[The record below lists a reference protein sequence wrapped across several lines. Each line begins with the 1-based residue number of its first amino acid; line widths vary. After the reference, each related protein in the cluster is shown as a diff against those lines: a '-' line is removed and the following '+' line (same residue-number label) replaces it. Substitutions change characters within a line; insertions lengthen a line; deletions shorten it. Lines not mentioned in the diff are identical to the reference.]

1 MSNLALK
8 QTLSQHHSN
17 GGRLVASDGRTL
29 PLKAASLTADA
40 KAGVIR
46 VVLEQRFVNPYDQP
60 LQVTYQ
66 MPLPADGAVSGFAFR
81 IGEER
86 IIGEVDTKKKARDR
100 FEEAILDGRTA
111 AILDQERS
119 SLFTQQVG
127 NIPPHT
133 EVVAELTIDQKLLW
147 LPDGAWEWRFP
158 TVVAPRYLGGPGR
171 VVDAA
176 AVTVDVSDQ
185 ELPVKLSLKM
195 SVRDPLPEGVKPN
208 SPSHALHASKGIG
221 RTDVTFGDESGA
233 ALDRDV
239 VVRWQ
244 AAGLRVGAELDVA
257 RPAAGDPAS
266 NAFALLTLV
275 PPTRAV
281 KMEAVPRDL
290 IVLLD
295 TSGSMSGEPL
305 DQARRVVNALIDTL
319 QDRDR
324 LELIEFSNEPRRW
337 KSGAKDATASHK
349 SAAQKWLAGLHAGGG
364 TEMAS
369 GMIEALKPLRK
380 DAQRQVVLIT
390 DGLIG
395 SEHEVLNAILEKL
408 PAGSRVHCVGVG
420 SGVNRSLTM
429 PAARAG
435 RGVEIIIGLGEDA
448 EVAAQRLLART
459 TAPLVTEVEV
469 SGSAVVAI
477 APEHPMDLY
486 AGAPTLL
493 CFKLNPAGG
502 DLVVR
507 GKTAE
512 GNYLERMTVKAV
524 ERGEGSAAIAKL
536 FAREC
541 VEDLETRA
549 AAGANRGDIDSQVE
563 KLGLGFQIST
573 RLTSW
578 VAVSQN
584 QTVDPTAPRRQE
596 KIPQNLP
603 FGMSAEGLGLRQA
616 SVASPA
622 RRSVAGPPMGAAGVM
637 KSSATDTWGLSRGRS
652 LDLKAEQKRG
662 SSIEA
667 DDLSELRAEEGADSP
682 ADDSVVLPPAPAA
695 RPASKAKEPAKQD
708 APGAPAS
715 VEDPSR
721 IVAIKA
727 PVDSPRQFSA
737 RLVLLKDGRM
747 AVEFTFTGG
756 TLTWAPFDVQLELAD
771 GSLVRAQV
779 DPRRTTTPHTAQEGT
794 TITLALDVPAGMGQP
809 VKVHLVSGTVL
820 LLLEL

>member
-8 QTLSQHHSN
+8 QQLTQHHGN
-17 GGRLVASDGRTL
+17 GGRLVAADGRTL

-40 KAGVIR
+40 KGGIIR
-46 VVLEQRFVNPYDQP
+46 VVLEQRFVNPYREP

-66 MPLPADGAVSGFAFR
+66 MALPAEGAVSGFAFR

-86 IIGEVDTKKKARDR
+86 IVGEVDTKKKARDR

-127 NIPPHT
+127 NIPPQT

-171 VVDAA
+171 VIDAA
-176 AVTVDVSDQ
+176 AVTVDVADQ
-185 ELPVKLSLKM
+185 QLPVKLSLKM
-195 SVRDPLPEGVKPN
+195 SVRDQIAVKPF
-208 SPSHALHASKGIG
+208 SPSHPLHAAQGIG
-221 RTDVTFGDESGA
+221 RYDVSFGDESGV

-244 AAGLRVGAELDVA
+244 AAGLMVGAELDVA
-257 RPAAGDPAS
+257 RPVTGEPSDS
-266 NAFALLTLV
+266 AFGLITLV
-275 PPTRAV
+275 PPTPAAR
-281 KMEAVPRDL
+281 MESVPRDL

-295 TSGSMSGEPL
+295 TSGSMGGQPL
-305 DQARRVVNALIDTL
+305 DQARRVVSAMIDTL
-319 QDRDR
+319 QERDR

-337 KSGAKDATASHK
+337 KRSAQEASPRAKAE
-349 SAAQKWLAGLHAGGG
+349 AQAWLAALRAGGG

-369 GMIEALKPLRK
+369 GMIEALKSLRK

-395 SEHEVLNAILEKL
+395 SEHEVLDAILHKL
-408 PAGSRVHCVGVG
+408 PAGSRVHTVGVG
-420 SGVNRSLTM
+420 SAVNRSLTM

-435 RGVEIIIGLGEDA
+435 RGVEIVIGLGEDA
-448 EVAAQRLLART
+448 EVAARRLLART

-469 SGSAVVAI
+469 SGSAVIAI
-477 APEHPMDLY
+477 APEHPMDLF
-486 AGAPTLL
+486 AGSPALL
-493 CFKLNPAGG
+493 SVKLNPAGG
-502 DLVVR
+502 ELVVR

-512 GNYLERMTVKAV
+512 GNYLERLTVKPLN
-524 ERGEGSAAIAKL
+524 RGEGSAAIATL
-536 FAREC
+536 FGREC

-549 AAGANRGDIDSQVE
+549 AAGEGRGEIDRQVE
-563 KLGLGFQIST
+563 RLGIGFQIST

-578 VAVSQN
+578 VAVSKS

-603 FGMSAEGLGLRQA
+603 FGMSAEGLGLRGAPAQA
-616 SVASPA
+616 VAVGGVA
-622 RRSVAGPPMGAAGVM
+622 RRSVTGAYPAAPAAPRGAGGMPPPASKSIVQRIADFASDALSGSDDEDAGPPAEAEAPEPVRSEEAAR
-637 KSSATDTWGLSRGRS
+637 A
-652 LDLKAEQKRG
+652 APKRM
-662 SSIEA
+662 
-667 DDLSELRAEEGADSP
+667 R
-682 ADDSVVLPPAPAA
+682 APALDE
-695 RPASKAKEPAKQD
+695 KAKEKKEVAEQD
-708 APGAPAS
+708 EGGLAQG
-715 VEDPSR
+715 
-721 IVAIKA
+721 
-727 PVDSPRQFSA
+727 FSA

-747 AVEFTFTGG
+747 AVEFSFAGG
-756 TLTWAPFDVQLELAD
+756 TLVWAPMDVVIELAD
-771 GSLVRAQV
+771 GSFVTAEV
-779 DPRRTTTPHTAQEGT
+779 DAARTTTPHTAQAGVT
-794 TITLALDVPAGMGQP
+794 LTLALKVPVGMGQP
-809 VKVHLVSGTVL
+809 VKVHLKSGNVP